1 MPIISSLT
9 ASPESIQ
16 RRFDQVARVAVTYWL
31 VKYVFIDGF
40 RHVRARGISGTIKEL
55 KKSVQSV
62 VVSIMLKMPKH
73 RQHLE
78 SELSRTRKE
87 ISNKLAP
94 ETYPEGIDLTR
105 VKELP
110 EHGRDKEWLV
120 REFSNMKKLEKGDVN
135 EGRVSGAVYH
145 GGDDLNEIIVNAMSQ
160 FIVSNPLHPD
170 VFPGVRKMEGEIVSM
185 VLNLYNGSK
194 GAGTTTSGGTESILM
209 SCKAHRDWA
218 RDIKGISR
226 PEMIIPSSA
235 HAAFWKACEYFKIK
249 LHVIPVNKET
259 RKADLKA
266 MKRAINPNTIMIVG
280 SAVNF
285 PDGTMDPIPELAKL
299 AQRYKIGLH
308 VDCCLG
314 SFIIPFL
321 HKAGFGEGVPVFDFR
336 LPGVTAISCDIHK
349 YAFCP
354 KGTSVI
360 MYHSSELRKYQYHVL
375 PDWEGGVYA
384 SPSMAGS
391 RPGAVLA
398 GAWAVLNHVG
408 ADGYL
413 ESCKQIVSAARQFA
427 TILRTQFADDFYII
441 GDPKASVVAFNSKN
455 VNIYA
460 VGDAMSKKGWHLSA
474 LGGGGG
480 LHMAFTRLSAQTVDQ
495 LAKDL
500 HEVLEKVRKVS
511 SGEKEG
517 DMVALYGLGQTPAGP
532 HVVPKLA
539 EMFLD
544 TLIVR
549 L

>member
-40 RHVRARGISGTIKEL
+40 RHVRARGIGGTIKEL

-120 REFSNMKKLEKGDVN
+120 KEFSNMKKLEKGDVN

-427 TILRTQFADDFYII
+427 TILRTQFADDFYVI

-544 TLIVR
+544 TLYA
-549 L
+549 

>member
-544 TLIVR
+544 TLYA
-549 L
+549 